1 MPYFVPILNIK
12 PMGFADGSV
21 WNASEGKESRKSPQF
36 LGYETKCDCM
46 LGSNRESSDR
56 FKVE

>member
-21 WNASEGKESRKSPQF
+21 WNASEGVKEVSTV
-36 LGYETKCDCM
+36 LG
-46 LGSNRESSDR
+46 L
-56 FKVE
+56 